1 MDYQETIFTAKKEKS
16 SIIYPY
22 FICGSFNVAVS
33 SSNYADQ
40 MTGTVEGLKKEA
52 VKVKF
57 CPYMPRRLRKGA
69 ETLLHSYLSSVLDGN
84 MCSTSHRSCFTP
96 KVEPHHP

>member
-16 SIIYPY
+16 SVILPY

-40 MTGTVEGLKKEA
+40 MVGTLEWLEKEA
-52 VKVKF
+52 VKVKIKF
-57 CPYMPRRLRKGA
+57 YLYMP
-69 ETLLHSYLSSVLDGN
+69 
-84 MCSTSHRSCFTP
+84 
-96 KVEPHHP
+96 